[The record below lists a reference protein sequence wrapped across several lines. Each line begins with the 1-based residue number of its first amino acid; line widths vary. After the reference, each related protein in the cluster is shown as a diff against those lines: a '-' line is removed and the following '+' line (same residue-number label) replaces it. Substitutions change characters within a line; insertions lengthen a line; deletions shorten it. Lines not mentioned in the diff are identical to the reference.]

1 MSDKAQPSAAP
12 YGEAALLLASVVLQS
27 FNGIVFPNSGV
38 KYKRTARA
46 SNPNPR
52 TLLVAVHHLGD
63 NERAV
68 MITQQY
74 IKELFHYNE
83 HTGDFTRLIK
93 RGSSHVGDIAGSIT
107 WNGYTSIYIDGK
119 NYRAHQLAWL
129 YVHGVWPD
137 TDIDHIN
144 RNKSDN
150 RIVNL
155 RLASRSQ
162 NNINSGL
169 HSHNTSGFR
178 GVYASRN
185 KWAAQ
190 IKLNGK
196 KIYLGRFNTAEE
208 AHQCY
213 LAAARELYGEFV
225 QQKPA

>member
-1 MSDKAQPSAAP
+1 
-12 YGEAALLLASVVLQS
+12 
-27 FNGIVFPNSGV
+27 
-38 KYKRTARA
+38 
-46 SNPNPR
+46 
-52 TLLVAVHHLGD
+52 
-63 NERAV
+63 

-225 QQKPA
+225 QQNPHRRAGGGDMEFTDYLIAKALILIALVAVYGFWRGFTGQPLQPGQHATNQGQRDSEAD